1 MPGTHTSLSM
11 PPHNRLGT
19 GRFQPSEAEA
29 PTADTLRKEARFRE
43 GLRLIALQR
52 SSHVAFEDLYRVAY
66 NMVLIKRGPV
76 VRQMADD
83 LVRTLSLRMPCA
95 PYFTM
100 VSLFADLLMYGEHTW
115 VRVKGH
121 PPLARVA
128 RELYD
133 RPVARRWRRAW
144 RYLGWVGRIRAWLLA
159 FNEVA
164 FRPDGLRVQSV
175 ARAFYLAQRLYDY
188 HVRKQ

>member
-1 MPGTHTSLSM
+1 MPGMHTSLSM
-11 PPHNRLGT
+11 PPPHRFGVA
-19 GRFQPSEAEA
+19 RFQPNEAEVPSA
-29 PTADTLRKEARFRE
+29 ETLQKEARFGE

-52 SSHVAFEDLYRVAY
+52 ASHVAFEDLYRVAY

-115 VRVKGH
+115 VRAKGH
-121 PPLARVA
+121 PPLTRVA
-128 RELYD
+128 RALYE
-133 RPVARRWRRAW
+133 RPVARRWRRVW

-159 FNEVA
+159 FNEYA
-164 FRPDGLRVQSV
+164 FKDNSIGARR
-175 ARAFYLAQRLYDY
+175 ARAEFYALAAVQ
-188 HVRKQ
+188 

>member
-1 MPGTHTSLSM
+1 MPGMHTSLSM
-11 PPHNRLGT
+11 PPQHPLGI
-19 GRFQPSEAEA
+19 GRFRPSEAEV
-29 PTADTLRKEARFRE
+29 PSADTLRKEARFGE

-52 SSHVAFEDLYRVAY
+52 ASNVAFEDLYRVAY

-133 RPVARRWRRAW
+133 RPVARRWRRVW

-164 FRPDGLRVQSV
+164 FVLDGLRVRR
-175 ARAFYLAQRLYDY
+175 AREEFYALAGVQ
-188 HVRKQ
+188 